1 MIRKTNDDEFVP
13 SSQQRPLWKF
23 ISFTSTSKCIRP
35 CNLLHF
41 AMNGVESEFAFYLI
55 KSKRRTWL
63 E

>member
-13 SSQQRPLWKF
+13 SSQQRPWKF